1 MCCVKEETVDE
12 VYVCE
17 WSSAGCCYYLGMRG
31 SATAAFIARL
41 INSKNIKSDNK
52 YIFILNDIED
62 AGYFYHDLIQIAG
75 NENILFFPS
84 SYKRAIKYGQI
95 DSASEI
101 LRTEAL
107 NRLKQPKPI
116 MLVTYPEAIAE
127 KVVSKE
133 LLTERTLQIRKGE
146 NYDLSFIGDMLFE
159 FGFERV
165 DYVYEPGQYAQRGS
179 IIDVYSFS
187 NDLPFRLD
195 FFGNEIDS
203 IRTFEIDTQ
212 LSKEKLDE
220 IFIIPNLQNN
230 EGSGISILDFIDQET
245 WLGFKDLAWVNER
258 ISAIVKE

>member
-1 MCCVKEETVDE
+1 MHSKDLASYIVSKPRYAALEKLVSNNER
-12 VYVCE
+12 
-17 WSSAGCCYYLGMRG
+17 SIFLSGLRG
-31 SATAAFIARL
+31 SASAAFIAPL

-146 NYDLSFIGDMLFE
+146 NYDLSFIG
-159 FGFERV
+159 
-165 DYVYEPGQYAQRGS
+165 
-179 IIDVYSFS
+179 
-187 NDLPFRLD
+187 
-195 FFGNEIDS
+195 EIG
-203 IRTFEIDTQ
+203 R
-212 LSKEKLDE
+212 
-220 IFIIPNLQNN
+220 
-230 EGSGISILDFIDQET
+230 
-245 WLGFKDLAWVNER
+245 AHV
-258 ISAIVKE
+258 